1 MKLLDKIEKF
11 YIEAQEAEENYK
23 AMGADREKHQE
34 KMLNFIKKKMD
45 EAKQKKK

>member
-23 AMGADREKHQE
+23 AMGADREEHQE
-34 KMLNFIKKKMD
+34 KMLAFIKKKLD
-45 EAKQKKK
+45 ESKKRK